1 MYKPSF
7 FAKFK
12 LNNFIEWRL
21 LYEQPTMQV
30 TPQTRRTSRLPTY
43 SSFLLALLASM
54 KKEIRSAQIRSKSP
68 TTALISIKYFNSKS

>member
-21 LYEQPTMQV
+21 QYEQPTMQV
-30 TPQTRRTSRLPTY
+30 TSLISQTSHLPTFIVPPRIACVDEKGNPI
-43 SSFLLALLASM
+43 SSDPFEKPDDCTNFYQVLQL
-54 KKEIRSAQIRSKSP
+54 
-68 TTALISIKYFNSKS
+68 